1 MSLTVASN
9 FARRGRGSKPINP
22 ALLSSA
28 GTGATPQHSWQQTRT
43 YKFGRLSSYLE
54 PCVYARH
61 HSRGYKYCE
70 NLYRQHG
77 WDKTSLAEGAKAAVK
92 KVAGN
97 YWSSSR
103 QPSQAVGR
111 FINTD
116 ASPKKTPDNPTGIRP
131 GRNIEDVERAPLEHL
146 LFGNKQF
153 QSPRENVKST
163 QSASDVNSPIDP
175 ITNRRL
181 PKVADQTQTP
191 FFSHGPPT
199 EAELK
204 KYDLDHL
211 WASDEQSPIVN
222 HYGKPDSSFQDTLS
236 WEHKEVRWH
245 RSDAITSASA
255 TSASGYAALR
265 LSKTAQRPEPVIEKY
280 TDLGK
285 YGAFRAHEPDGKYKA
300 QEEPVA
306 NPEELSKYG
315 AVRAHEPDGKYKEV
329 PEPPA
334 NAEEL
339 SKYGA
344 VRAHEPDGKY
354 KLAAEPPTDPEELS
368 KYNPVRSHEPDG
380 KYKEQ
385 PETSVD
391 PEELK
396 KYKPVRSHEPDGKY
410 KEQPEQTVDPEEL
423 KKYGPV
429 RSHEPDG
436 KYKAMGE
443 AEAPVDP
450 KELSKYTAFRS
461 HEPDG
466 KYKREMESV
475 PKDQNLHKHLAMRT
489 HEPTSMFAA
498 AYTDAPDAAEIEFYS
513 QPVMAHEPD
522 GLYAALNH
530 VQPYQYDAAEL
541 AKYRKPFL
549 AHEPDGLYALSYA
562 QEKPKQAELSKY
574 GAFRSHEP
582 DGKYAAAY
590 VQAMPDPKELAGYKA
605 FRSHEPDGKYAAA
618 YVEEKPD
625 AKELSSYARAFR
637 SHEPDGKYAASYVR
651 EKPDASE
658 LSQYARAFRSHE
670 PDGKYAAAYV
680 QQKPAL
686 SELATYKVFRSHE
699 PDGKYAPT
707 NAPPVKPA
715 DTKNYQGAFRRHKPD
730 GKYTARSQPAVT
742 DETQDLANHEAF
754 TYEDAETRP
763 LPDEARPSK
772 TTDDAPAKIDP
783 VENVETLPE
792 QKSAFRQQVDE
803 FMARAAAESGDVPGA
818 SSDDSIKA
826 SSSKTQP
833 QGSLTGNYV
842 RDFPEDFAQSW
853 TAGTTDANLDTT
865 LLSSEQKATSPGS
878 MQSSL
883 ERLTETN
890 SSPTTTAPSSP
901 LSSTQQPSLY
911 KILAWDPTMQ
921 RIESAETTSV
931 VADTST
937 PLSPADILLRISH
950 PAKFFSHFAPLQAQG
965 FEMVAG
971 SEDVLIFRKVR
982 DAMPGS
988 ENTTVED
995 SGAGASAAVNP
1006 IDMTGGDYTVA
1017 ASRFASPT
1025 GFVNYDLPGTR
1036 NTDDVQAGQASLR
1049 QNTSRTETASA
1060 ADLKNKKSKISFPK
1074 KVAIGAAG
1082 LAGSAYSVGVVSEYF
1097 RNGGVDGKG
1106 PKGF

>member
-28 GTGATPQHSWQQTRT
+28 GTGAIPQHSCQQIRT
-43 YKFGRLSSYLE
+43 YKFGRLSSYFE
-54 PCVYARH
+54 PYVYARH

-70 NLYRQHG
+70 NLY
-77 WDKTSLAEGAKAAVK
+77 KTSLAEGAKNVVK

-97 YWSSSR
+97 YWSSGR
-103 QPSQAVGR
+103 QPSQAAGR

-163 QSASDVNSPIDP
+163 QSASDVDSSIDP
-175 ITNRRL
+175 ITNRRV
-181 PKVADQTQTP
+181 PKVGEQTQTP

-211 WASDEQSPIVN
+211 WASSEQSPIVN

-255 TSASGYAALR
+255 TSAAGYAALR
-265 LSKTAQRPEPVIEKY
+265 LSKTAQRPEPAIEEY

-300 QEEPVA
+300 QEETVA

-315 AVRAHEPDGKYKEV
+315 AVRAHEPDGKYKDL

-354 KLAAEPPTDPEELS
+354 KLASDPPADPEELS
-368 KYNPVRSHEPDG
+368 KYKPVRSHEPDG

-385 PETSVD
+385 PETTVD

-410 KEQPEQTVDPEEL
+410 KEQPEETVDPEEL

-450 KELSKYTAFRS
+450 KELNKYTAFRS

-466 KYKREMESV
+466 KYKREMESA
-475 PKDQNLHKHLAMRT
+475 PKNQDLGKHLAMRT

-513 QPVMAHEPD
+513 QP
-522 GLYAALNH
+522 
-530 VQPYQYDAAEL
+530 
-541 AKYRKPFL
+541 
-549 AHEPDGLYALSYA
+549 
-562 QEKPKQAELSKY
+562 AELSKY

-590 VQAMPDPKELAGYKA
+590 VQAKPDPKELAGYKA

-637 SHEPDGKYAASYVR
+637 SHEPDGKYAASYVQ

-658 LSQYARAFRSHE
+658 LSKYARAFRSHE

-707 NAPPVKPA
+707 NEPPVKPA
-715 DTKNYQGAFRRHKPD
+715 DTKTSQGPIRSPEPD
-730 GKYTARSQPAVT
+730 GKYTAVT

-763 LPDEARPSK
+763 LPDEARSSK
-772 TTDDAPAKIDP
+772 TTDHAPEKIDP
-783 VENVETLPE
+783 VENVETLAE
-792 QKSAFRQQVDE
+792 EKSAFRQQVDE
-803 FMARAAAESGDVPGA
+803 LMARAAVESGDVSGA

-826 SSSKTQP
+826 GSSSGQP
-833 QGSLTGNYV
+833 QGGLTGNYV
-842 RDFPEDFAQSW
+842 RDFPEDFTKSW
-853 TAGTTDANLDTT
+853 TAGTTDANLDAT
-865 LLSSEQKATSPGS
+865 LLSSEQKETSSGTV
-878 MQSSL
+878 QSAL
-883 ERLTETN
+883 ERVTEIT
-890 SSPTTTAPSSP
+890 SPTTTPPSSSV
-901 LSSTQQPSLY
+901 SSPQEPSIY
-911 KILAWDPTMQ
+911 KVLAWDPTMQ

-931 VADTST
+931 VADTSA
-937 PLSPADILLRISH
+937 PLSLADILLRISH

-965 FEMVAG
+965 FEIVAG
-971 SEDVLIFRKVR
+971 SGDVLIFRKVR
-982 DAMPGS
+982 DAVPGS
-988 ENTTVED
+988 ENTSVED
-995 SGAGASAAVNP
+995 SGAAAGAAVNP
-1006 IDMTGGDYTVA
+1006 IDMTGGNYTVA

-1025 GFVNYDLPGTR
+1025 GFVNYNLPGTS
-1036 NTDDVQAGQASLR
+1036 NTDDVQAAPASLR
-1049 QNTSRTETASA
+1049 QNTSRTESASA
-1060 ADLKNKKSKISFPK
+1060 ANVKNKKSKISFPK

-1097 RNGGVDGKG
+1097 RNGGADGKG

>member
-28 GTGATPQHSWQQTRT
+28 GTGAIPQHSCQQIRT
-43 YKFGRLSSYLE
+43 YKFGRLSSYFE
-54 PCVYARH
+54 PYVYARH

-70 NLYRQHG
+70 NLY
-77 WDKTSLAEGAKAAVK
+77 KTSLAESAKNAVK

-97 YWSSSR
+97 YWSSGR
-103 QPSQAVGR
+103 QPSQAAGR

-163 QSASDVNSPIDP
+163 QSASHVDSSIDP
-175 ITNRRL
+175 ITNRRV
-181 PKVADQTQTP
+181 PK
-191 FFSHGPPT
+191 
-199 EAELK
+199 
-204 KYDLDHL
+204 
-211 WASDEQSPIVN
+211 SPIVN

-300 QEEPVA
+300 PEETVA

-354 KLAAEPPTDPEELS
+354 KLASDPPADPEELS
-368 KYNPVRSHEPDG
+368 KYKPVRSHEPDG

-385 PETSVD
+385 PETTVD

-410 KEQPEQTVDPEEL
+410 KEQPEETVDPEEL

-450 KELSKYTAFRS
+450 KELNKYTAFRS

-466 KYKREMESV
+466 
-475 PKDQNLHKHLAMRT
+475 N
-489 HEPTSMFAA
+489 MFAA
-498 AYTDAPDAAEIEFYS
+498 AYTDAPDAAEIELYS

-549 AHEPDGLYALSYA
+549 AHEPDGLYALSYV
-562 QEKPKQAELSKY
+562 QEKPKKAELSKY

-590 VQAMPDPKELAGYKA
+590 VQAKPDPKELAGYKA

-618 YVEEKPD
+618 YYAAAYVQAKPD
-625 AKELSSYARAFR
+625 PKELAGY
-637 SHEPDGKYAASYVR
+637 K
-651 EKPDASE
+651 
-658 LSQYARAFRSHE
+658 AFRSHE

-707 NAPPVKPA
+707 NEPPVKPA
-715 DTKNYQGAFRRHKPD
+715 DTKTSQGPIRSHEPNGNYAAQ
-730 GKYTARSQPAVT
+730 SQSAVI

-763 LPDEARPSK
+763 LPDEARSSK
-772 TTDDAPAKIDP
+772 TTDHAPEKIDP
-783 VENVETLPE
+783 VENVETLAE
-792 QKSAFRQQVDE
+792 EKSAFRQQVDE
-803 FMARAAAESGDVPGA
+803 LMARAAAESGDVSGA

-826 SSSKTQP
+826 GSSSGQP
-833 QGSLTGNYV
+833 QGGLTGNYV
-842 RDFPEDFAQSW
+842 RDFPEDFAKSW

-865 LLSSEQKATSPGS
+865 LLSSEQKATSPGTV
-878 MQSSL
+878 QSAL
-883 ERLTETN
+883 ERVTEIT
-890 SSPTTTAPSSP
+890 SPTTTPPSSSV
-901 LSSTQQPSLY
+901 SSPQEPSLY
-911 KILAWDPTMQ
+911 KVLAWDPTMQ

-931 VADTST
+931 VADTNA
-937 PLSPADILLRISH
+937 PLSLADILLRISH

-965 FEMVAG
+965 FEIVAG
-971 SEDVLIFRKVR
+971 SGDVLIFRKVR
-982 DAMPGS
+982 DAVPGS
-988 ENTTVED
+988 ENTTVQD
-995 SGAGASAAVNP
+995 SGTAASAAVNP
-1006 IDMTGGDYTVA
+1006 IDMTGGNYTVA

-1025 GFVNYDLPGTR
+1025 GFVNYNLPGAS
-1036 NTDDVQAGQASLR
+1036 NTDDVQAAQASLR

-1060 ADLKNKKSKISFPK
+1060 ADVKNKKSKISFPK

-1097 RNGGVDGKG
+1097 RNGGADGKG